1 MYYFL
6 LKVRIDRFEEDFVV
20 CEDEE
25 RNFYDLK
32 KSDFSISLH
41 ENDILR
47 IELDGDKVVFAEF
60 LRDETEEK
68 AREVRT
74 LMQSLRKNR
83 KK

>member
-1 MYYFL
+1 MF
-6 LKVRIDRFEEDFVV
+6 KVRIDRFEEDFVV

-32 KSDFSISLH
+32 KSDFSIPLH

-68 AREVRT
+68 AREVRP

>member
-1 MYYFL
+1 MRFSL
-6 LKVRIDRFEEDFVV
+6 FKVRIDRFEEDFVV

-32 KSDFSISLH
+32 KSDFSIPLH

>member
-1 MYYFL
+1 MF
-6 LKVRIDRFEEDFVV
+6 KVRIDRFEEDFVV

-32 KSDFSISLH
+32 KSDFSIPLH

>member
-32 KSDFSISLH
+32 KSDFSIPLH

-74 LMQSLRKNR
+74 LMQNLRKNR

>member
-32 KSDFSISLH
+32 KSDFSIPLH

>member
-1 MYYFL
+1 M
-6 LKVRIDRFEEDFVV
+6 
-20 CEDEE
+20 
-25 RNFYDLK
+25 K
-32 KSDFSISLH
+32 KSDFSIPLH

>member
-1 MYYFL
+1 MQFSL
-6 LKVRIDRFEEDFVV
+6 FKVRIDRFEEDFVV

-32 KSDFSISLH
+32 KSDFSIPLH

>member
-1 MYYFL
+1 MF
-6 LKVRIDRFEEDFVV
+6 KVRLDRFEEDFGV

-32 KSDFSISLH
+32 KSEFSIPLH

>member
-1 MYYFL
+1 MRVSLF
-6 LKVRIDRFEEDFVV
+6 KVRIDRFEEDFVV

-32 KSDFSISLH
+32 KSDFSIPLH

>member
-1 MYYFL
+1 M

-32 KSDFSISLH
+32 KSDFSIPLH

>member
-1 MYYFL
+1 MF
-6 LKVRIDRFEEDFVV
+6 KVRIDSFEEDFVV

-32 KSDFSISLH
+32 KSDFSIPLH